1 VYAWLIDRFVFVWT
15 RILGVLSSR
24 YLERCCRHSLP
35 SVRRKG
41 RMARETDLADG
52 LFARSGVRG
61 ALDDVD
67 VEYGG
72 RKGFMGVLVCTSRGE
87 N

>member
-1 VYAWLIDRFVFVWT
+1 
-15 RILGVLSSR
+15 
-24 YLERCCRHSLP
+24 
-35 SVRRKG
+35 
-41 RMARETDLADG
+41 MARETDLADG

-72 RKGFMGVLVCTSRGE
+72 RKGFMGVLVCMSRGE